1 MMDPEMMRM
10 AQEQMRR
17 MSPDDLARMQQQMMS
32 NPDLIKLASESMK
45 NMRPEDFKRAAQQ
58 LNQTRPEEMLNMTE
72 KIANAKP
79 EEFAAM
85 KAQADAQ
92 MSYAISGAKM
102 LKQQGNELHSRGQ
115 YTDAAAKYKLA
126 KDNVKNIPSAAGQT
140 LQLQCA
146 LNLMSCYLKSAKFE
160 ECVNEGSEVLTYD
173 SNNVKAY
180 YRRGQA
186 YKELGNLEA
195 AVADLSKA
203 HAISPE
209 DETIAEVLRDTEEK
223 LTTEGGGANLPKGIF
238 TDISLVEVNYADI
251 FCSPDT
257 FFTSSPHYCSSRVVI
272 KEIVE
277 DSSEPSSTQR
287 SSSTGYTVSQPHER
301 AGNSRQPD
309 SSESLRNDPATVRSF
324 QNYVS
329 NSDVGGLSN
338 LGIGGMSPEL
348 VQTASNMI
356 GTMKPEEL
364 QKMFQAASL
373 NGTNP
378 VNMPEISPDMM
389 NIASDMMGKMSPDE
403 LQNMLKLAS
412 EIGGPSSAPL
422 RPGSNLHP
430 SSRATT
436 SVSNFQPPSPQ
447 DVTENPDEIVNNRR
461 MDQPSPS
468 SPPDMQD
475 MMKNSMKD
483 PAMRQMFA
491 SMMKNMSPDM
501 MANMSAQFGMNLTK
515 EDAAKAQK
523 AMSSLSPEDLDRMM
537 KWMDRAQRGVEVA
550 KKTKN
555 WLIGRKGLIIAIIML
570 ILAFIL
576 QRLGFIGR

>member
-1 MMDPEMMRM
+1 MDPEMMRM

-223 LTTEGGGANLPKGIF
+223 LTTEGGGANLPKG
-238 TDISLVEVNYADI
+238 
-251 FCSPDT
+251 
-257 FFTSSPHYCSSRVVI
+257 VVI

>member
-223 LTTEGGGANLPKGIF
+223 LTTEGGGANLPKG
-238 TDISLVEVNYADI
+238 
-251 FCSPDT
+251 
-257 FFTSSPHYCSSRVVI
+257 VVI

>member
-92 MSYAISGAKM
+92 VSYAISGAKM

-126 KDNVKNIPSAAGQT
+126 KDNLKNIPSAAGQT

-203 HAISPE
+203 HAISPD

-223 LTTEGGGANLPKGIF
+223 LATEGGGANLPKG
-238 TDISLVEVNYADI
+238 
-251 FCSPDT
+251 
-257 FFTSSPHYCSSRVVI
+257 VVI
-272 KEIVE
+272 EEIVE

-287 SSSTGYTVSQPHER
+287 SSSTGYTVSEPHER
-301 AGNSRQPD
+301 AGNSKQPD
-309 SSESLRNDPATVRSF
+309 SLESLRNDPATIRSF

-364 QKMFQAASL
+364 QKMFQAASSL

-378 VNMPEISPDMM
+378 VAPNFGSNMPEISPDMM
-389 NIASDMMGKMSPDE
+389 NIASDMMSKMSPDE

-436 SVSNFQPPSPQ
+436 SANNFQPPSPQ
-447 DVTENPDEIVNNRR
+447 EVTENPDEIVNRR

-475 MMKNSMKD
+475 IMKNSMKD

-501 MANMSAQFGMNLTK
+501 MANMSAQFGMNLSK

>member
-1 MMDPEMMRM
+1 
-10 AQEQMRR
+10 
-17 MSPDDLARMQQQMMS
+17 MMS

-58 LNQTRPEEMLNMTE
+58 MNQTRPEEMLNMTE
-72 KIANAKP
+72 KIANTKP

-115 YTDAAAKYKLA
+115 YADAAAKYKLA
-126 KDNVKNIPSAAGQT
+126 KDNVNNIPSAAGRT

-209 DETIAEVLRDTEEK
+209 DETIADVLRDTEEK
-223 LTTEGGGANLPKGIF
+223 LTTEGGGANMPKG
-238 TDISLVEVNYADI
+238 
-251 FCSPDT
+251 
-257 FFTSSPHYCSSRVVI
+257 VVI
-272 KEIVE
+272 EEIVE

-301 AGNSRQPD
+301 AGSSRQSD
-309 SSESLRNDPATVRSF
+309 SPESLRNDPATVRSF

-329 NSDVGGLSN
+329 NSDGGLSN
-338 LGIGGMSPEL
+338 LGMQGMSPEL

-356 GTMKPEEL
+356 STMKPEEL
-364 QKMFQAASL
+364 QKMFQAASSL

-378 VNMPEISPDMM
+378 LAPNLGSNMPEISPEMM

-412 EIGGPSSAPL
+412 NIGGPSSAPL
-422 RPGSNLHP
+422 RPGSNLGP

-436 SVSNFQPPSPQ
+436 SANNFQTSSPQ
-447 DVTENPDEIVNNRR
+447 NVMENPDETVINNKR

-475 MMKNSMKD
+475 IMKNSMKD

-501 MANMSAQFGMNLTK
+501 MANMSEQFGMKLSK
-515 EDAAKAQK
+515 EDAAKAQQ

-555 WLIGRKGLIIAIIML
+555 LLIGRKGLIIAIVML
-570 ILAFIL
+570 IVAFIL

>member
-1 MMDPEMMRM
+1 MMRM

-223 LTTEGGGANLPKGIF
+223 LTTEGGGANLPKG
-238 TDISLVEVNYADI
+238 
-251 FCSPDT
+251 
-257 FFTSSPHYCSSRVVI
+257 VVI